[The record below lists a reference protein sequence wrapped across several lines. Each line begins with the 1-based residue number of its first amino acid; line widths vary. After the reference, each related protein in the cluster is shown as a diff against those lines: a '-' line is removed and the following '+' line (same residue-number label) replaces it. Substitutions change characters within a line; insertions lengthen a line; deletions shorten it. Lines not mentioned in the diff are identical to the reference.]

1 MLDSITHGSY
11 NVFIDE
17 SISIREILGL
27 KQD

>member
-11 NVFIDE
+11 NVFIDG